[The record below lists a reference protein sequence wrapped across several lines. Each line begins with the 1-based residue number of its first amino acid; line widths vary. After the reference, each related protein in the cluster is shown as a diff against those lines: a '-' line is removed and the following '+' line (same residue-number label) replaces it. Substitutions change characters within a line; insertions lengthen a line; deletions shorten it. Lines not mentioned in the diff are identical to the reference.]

1 MKIHRILLAI
11 LAGLSVF
18 TPTFAQDAAPT
29 APTAPAKSSAA
40 SDLDALVKQIRS
52 KMSAGPRTAEAFAP
66 ELAQFEALRTKY
78 AGQKSE
84 DVAQI
89 AMMHASLFAQV
100 LNDEERAKTLL
111 TALRN
116 DFPKTKTAKAAGRM
130 LAQMTPEGKA
140 REKADAAEREAKLA
154 AIAALVGKPAPELN
168 FIWSSKESL
177 KTLSALK
184 GQVVVLDFWATWCG
198 PCIASFPQIREH
210 VAQFKGSPV
219 IFIGVT
225 SIQGAIFNMP
235 GGKVYTKGD
244 PAKEM
249 ALIPEFMKH
258 HEMTWDVVISKQ
270 EVFNPD
276 YAIPGIPYVAII
288 APDGTVRHAGLHP
301 GNKASDLEGKINAIL
316 QEFKL
321 ADAGVIR
328 GGK

>member
-1 MKIHRILLAI
+1 MKIHRILLA
-11 LAGLSVF
+11 LLGVLSVF
-18 TPTFAQDAAPT
+18 ALAFAQDAAPT
-29 APTAPAKSSAA
+29 VPAKSSAA
-40 SDLDALVKQIRS
+40 TDLDALVKKIGA
-52 KMSAGPRTAEAFAP
+52 KMTAGPRTADAFAP
-66 ELAQFEALRTKY
+66 ELEQFETLRTKY

-89 AMMHASLFAQV
+89 ALMHASLFAQV
-100 LNDEERAKTLL
+100 LNDEEQAKILL

-140 REKADAAEREAKLA
+140 RDKADASEREAKVA
-154 AIAALVGKPAPELN
+154 AIAALAGKPAPELN
-168 FIWSSKESL
+168 FIWSSKEGL

-210 VAQFKGSPV
+210 VAHFKGSPV
-219 IFIGVT
+219 TFVGVT
-225 SIQGAIFNMP
+225 SIQGAIFNLP
-235 GGKVYTKGD
+235 GGKAHTKGE

-249 ALIPEFMKH
+249 ALMPEFMKH
-258 HEMTWDVVISKQ
+258 HEMTWDVVFTKQ
-270 EVFNPD
+270 DVFNLD
-276 YAIPGIPYVAII
+276 YAIHGIPYVAII

-301 GNKASDLEGKINAIL
+301 GYVASDIAGKINAIL

-328 GGK
+328 GDK

>member
-1 MKIHRILLAI
+1 MKIHRILLAL
-11 LAGLSVF
+11 LAVLSNL
-18 TPTFAQDAAPT
+18 TPAFAQDAAP
-29 APTAPAKSSAA
+29 AVPAKSSAA
-40 SDLDALVKQIRS
+40 TDLDALVQQIRS

-66 ELAQFEALRTKY
+66 ELEQFEALRIKY

-100 LNDEERAKTLL
+100 LNDEEKAQTLL

-140 REKADAAEREAKLA
+140 RLQADAAERKAKVAAVA
-154 AIAALVGKPAPELN
+154 AIVSKPAPELD
-168 FIWSSKESL
+168 FIWSSKEGL

-225 SIQGAIFNMP
+225 SIQGAIFNLP
-235 GGKVYTKGD
+235 RGKVFTKGE

-249 ALIPEFMKH
+249 ALMPDFMKH
-258 HEMTWDVVISKQ
+258 HDMTWDVVFTKQ

-301 GNKASDLEGKINAIL
+301 GNAASDITGKINAIL

-321 ADAGVIR
+321 ADAGMAR